1 MTDGFNCKGCVK
13 TLSDTPHNSS
23 LDTKAPLRIL
33 IGADTFPPNV
43 NGAANFGS
51 RLAAGLTERGHAVQV
66 EAPAYNSKHGAF
78 LEKHDGAQFIVHR
91 VYSWRWYPHDWLRFV
106 LPWRSQA
113 HAARILD
120 EVKPD
125 VVHIQSHI
133 VVGRGLARQ
142 AAKRGIRVIGT
153 NHFMPENIIDHT
165 RLPHFARKW
174 AIRAAWKDASSTFGF
189 CDAVTSPSRKAADF
203 LETETHLEHVHAI
216 SCGIDAALYTP
227 NFEPR
232 SQNRV
237 IFVGRVSG
245 EKHLEVLMNA
255 IALIAPVFDV
265 QLEIVGGG
273 DQMNQLKQLTRE
285 LGIDTR
291 VTFTGYVT
299 DRQLRAA
306 LTRSTVFA
314 MPSIAELQSIATME
328 AMALIAPA
336 LDVQLEIVGGGDQMN
351 QLKQLTRE
359 LGIDTR
365 VTFTGYVTDGQLRAA
380 LTRSTVFAMPSI
392 AELQSIATMEAMASG
407 LPIVAANAMALPHL
421 VHDGENGF
429 LFEPGNAKDLAD
441 KLSRVLRL
449 PDAELRAMKEASLRY
464 IGAHDIQR
472 TLSIFEQLYRG
483 EKVTDPVTDASLD
496 EQVP

>member
-1 MTDGFNCKGCVK
+1 MLK
-13 TLSDTPHNSS
+13 TLSDTPYHSPPDAKS
-23 LDTKAPLRIL
+23 PLRIL
-33 IGADTFPPNV
+33 IGADTFPPDV

-51 RLAAGLTERGHAVQV
+51 RLAAGLTERGHTVHV
-66 EAPAYNSKHGAF
+66 EAPALNGKIGAF
-78 LEKHDGAQFIVHR
+78 LEKHDGAEFVVHR

-142 AAKRGIRVIGT
+142 AAKRGIRVVAT
-153 NHFMPENIIDHT
+153 NHFMPENIIEHT
-165 RLPHFARKW
+165 RLPHFAREW
-174 AIRAAWKDASSTFGF
+174 AIRTAWNDASKTFAF
-189 CDAVTSPSRKAADF
+189 CESVTSPSRKAADF
-203 LETETHLEHVHAI
+203 LEKETNLDYVHAI

-227 NFEPR
+227 SFEPR
-232 SQNRV
+232 TENRV
-237 IFVGRVSG
+237 MFVGRVSG
-245 EKHLEVLMNA
+245 EKHLEVLMKA
-255 IALIAPVFDV
+255 IA
-265 QLEIVGGG
+265 Q
-273 DQMNQLKQLTRE
+273 
-285 LGIDTR
+285 ID
-291 VTFTGYVT
+291 
-299 DRQLRAA
+299 
-306 LTRSTVFA
+306 
-314 MPSIAELQSIATME
+314 PS
-328 AMALIAPA
+328 

-359 LGIDTR
+359 LGIDKR
-365 VTFTGYVTDGQLRAA
+365 VTFTGYVTDEQLRAA

-421 VHDGENGF
+421 VHEGENGY

-449 PDAELRAMKEASLRY
+449 PDAQLRSMKDASLRY
-464 IGAHDIQR
+464 IAAHDIQR
-472 TLSIFEQLYRG
+472 TLTVFEKLYRG
-483 EKVTDPVTDASLD
+483 EKVTDPVTDASLG
-496 EQVP
+496 EQVS